1 MSERNLKDLFMAA
14 YNSIKN
20 HIHKYL
26 EATGDGNKS
35 VTIGASNSSYIHFIS
50 NDGVPFYFNTD
61 TVINGVLRPYSNDS
75 FDLGTGSYKWR
86 YVHAKGFVANNND
99 GYWAEST
106 SGTDTLIM
114 GISTSNNIAL
124 GNCPD
129 LNNTNIYAGN
139 YIQFACNQGGSYN
152 GQTVQIMREQSGSY
166 RTIFRPTSNGTAY
179 LGSTSLRWNTAFFTN
194 AITAS
199 DLKEKEVI
207 DDFDFKAEEMILGL
221 KPIAYRRKGEND
233 GGKRIHMGFGAQ
245 DVAKVINDI
254 GIGDMSIVQASVIE
268 EEEVERENESGEKET
283 VTERVEKP
291 YNGEA
296 IDDEKLSWGFNYN
309 ELIAPMVIMLQRQ
322 AEKIKDLEE
331 KVERLTKKT
340 ENF

>member
-1 MSERNLKDLFMAA
+1 
-14 YNSIKN
+14 
-20 HIHKYL
+20 
-26 EATGDGNKS
+26 
-35 VTIGASNSSYIHFIS
+35 
-50 NDGVPFYFNTD
+50 
-61 TVINGVLRPYSNDS
+61 
-75 FDLGTGSYKWR
+75 
-86 YVHAKGFVANNND
+86 
-99 GYWAEST
+99 
-106 SGTDTLIM
+106 M
-114 GISTSNNIAL
+114 GISASNNIAL
-124 GNCPD
+124 GDCPD

-179 LGSTSLRWNTAFFTN
+179 IGSTSFRWNTAFFTN

-245 DVAKVINDI
+245 DVAKVIDDL

-268 EEEVERENESGEKET
+268 EKEVERENESGEKET

-296 IDDEKLSWGFNYN
+296 IDDEKLSWGLNYN
-309 ELIAPMVIMLQRQ
+309 ELIAPIVLLLQEQ
-322 AEKIKDLEE
+322 NKKIKELSERIKELEA
-331 KVERLTKKT
+331 KVKE
-340 ENF
+340 